1 MTATAAVRTLDPEE
15 LRRVQRRTL
24 QTLLPSQVLGG
35 IGVGTA
41 AGVGSLLA
49 ARIGHTD
56 SLAGL
61 AGTASA
67 LGAAIFAVPMS
78 RLMDGRGRRTGLIFG
93 YSLGALGGVLVI
105 GAAEMTNFFVLIL
118 GMCLFGAGN
127 ASNLQARYAAV
138 DCATPRQR
146 STSLSTVVW
155 ATTIGAIAGPN
166 LLSTGNRLMARMGL
180 PDLGGVFAISA
191 VAFLVAGLAVRIGL
205 RPDPLLTARSIRT
218 TEQRAQ
224 PRTSWRVAA
233 RAIRDSPRAVVG
245 VLAMSSANAVMV
257 GVMGM
262 TPVEMSHMGA
272 DLHVI
277 GLIISVHIAGMFAF
291 SPIVGWLTNAIG
303 RTKVIVAGQLI
314 MIAAFIWAGLGGA
327 GDHLAMAGGL
337 LLLGLGWS
345 FSLLAGSTLL
355 TESLP
360 EHVRPRAQG
369 LADLTMGLCG
379 ASGGAVS
386 GVVVSQ
392 GSYGVLNAAALV
404 LILLVLTGSTATRI
418 RHRSASA
425 NLAS

>member
-1 MTATAAVRTLDPEE
+1 MTATAAVRIFDLEE
-15 LRRVQRRTL
+15 LQRVQRRTL
-24 QTLLPSQVLGG
+24 QALLPSQVIGG
-35 IGVGTA
+35 IGVGAA

-67 LGAAIFAVPMS
+67 LGAAISAVPMS
-78 RLMDGRGRRTGLIFG
+78 RIMDGRGRRAGLIFG
-93 YSLGALGGVLVI
+93 YSLGALGGVVVI
-105 GAAEMTNFFVLIL
+105 GAAAMSNFFVLVL

-138 DCATPRQR
+138 DCATSRQR
-146 STSLSTVVW
+146 GTSLSMVIW

-166 LLSTGNRLMARMGL
+166 LLETGDRLTVRMGL

-205 RPDPLLTARSIRT
+205 RPDPLLTARSMHT
-218 TEQRAQ
+218 SEQRDQ
-224 PRTSWRVAA
+224 PQTSWRVAA

-245 VLAMSSANAVMV
+245 LMAMSSANTVMV
-257 GVMGM
+257 GVMAM

-291 SPIVGWLTNAIG
+291 SPLVGWLMNAIG

-314 MIAAFIWAGLGGA
+314 MIVAFIWAGLGGA

-360 EHVRPRAQG
+360 EQVRPRAQG

-392 GSYGVLNAAALV
+392 GSFGVLNAAALV

-418 RHRSASA
+418 RHRSAST